1 MFILHFH
8 TRADGILPLNPQKV
22 MDPTLAVACAE
33 SIAFLYVLHKVPKQ
47 PSVNPIPDS
56 QLQQSDGHLLPFE
69 KERHLASILA
79 FLSYTGTDSNRIP
92 ALYVRENQQD
102 MRLEVILAVNEE
114 EYLSGSQAR
123 EYTKD
128 CLKSISAALA
138 VSLEGR

>member
-1 MFILHFH
+1 M
-8 TRADGILPLNPQKV
+8 PLDPHEV

-33 SIAFLYVLHKVPKQ
+33 SIAFLHVLHQVPQ
-47 PSVNPIPDS
+47 LPSTNPIPDS

-79 FLSYTGTDSNRIP
+79 FLSSTRTDANRIP

-114 EYLSGSQAR
+114 KYQSGNQAR
-123 EYTKD
+123 KRMKD
-128 CLKSISAALA
+128 CLKSISAALV